1 MLYFSKRR
9 FTDYVQQ
16 FANFVKFMHNLTV
29 KFSGDS
35 KREREKK
42 KQHTER
48 FSVVLLVVEV
58 TLDFSDES
66 PVIP

>member
-9 FTDYVQQ
+9 FTDYVQR

-29 KFSGDS
+29 KFLGDS
-35 KREREKK
+35 KREGEK

-48 FSVVLLVVEV
+48 F
-58 TLDFSDES
+58 
-66 PVIP
+66 

>member
-9 FTDYVQQ
+9 FTDYVQR

-29 KFSGDS
+29 KFFGDS
-35 KREREKK
+35 KREGEK

-48 FSVVLLVVEV
+48 FSVVLLVGVV

-66 PVIP
+66 PVNP